1 MIDLIL
7 LFIFF
12 ILMVW
17 RTALNARDYYYVLSH
32 CNDYDLIR
40 LASDAFLF
48 SLIVCSLFM
57 YLFINNLI
65 NLF

>member
-1 MIDLIL
+1 MLDSIV

-12 ILMVW
+12 ILMIW
-17 RTALNARDYYYVLSH
+17 RTALNARDYHYALNQ

-57 YLFINNLI
+57 YLFVNSLMNL
-65 NLF
+65 L

>member
-1 MIDLIL
+1 MLDSIL

-12 ILMVW
+12 ILMIW
-17 RTALNARDYYYVLSH
+17 RTALNARDYYYVLNQ

-57 YLFINNLI
+57 YLFVNSLMNL
-65 NLF
+65 L

>member
-12 ILMVW
+12 VLMVW
-17 RTALNARDYYYVLSH
+17 RTALNARDYYLLSH
-32 CNDYDLIR
+32 GNDYDLMR

-57 YLFINNLI
+57 YLFLNNLM
-65 NLF
+65 NLL